1 MNLEKIEPVTYR
13 IKRGGKPRPI
23 FLLEYRERLI
33 ESEEE
38 ECLQEEDKEKRE
50 IEGEEM
56 GDRNDPLQNT
66 RRHPLLSQ
74 ILN

>member
-1 MNLEKIEPVTYR
+1 MNLEKTELVTYR
-13 IKRGGKPRPI
+13 RKRGGKPRPI
-23 FLLEYRERLI
+23 FLLEYSEGHI

-38 ECLQEEDKEKRE
+38 EYLQEEDEENPK

-56 GDRNDPLQNT
+56 GDRNDPLQTT
-66 RRHPLLSQ
+66 RRHPLLAQ

>member
-1 MNLEKIEPVTYR
+1 MNLEKTEPVTYR

-23 FLLEYRERLI
+23 FLLEYREGLI

-38 ECLQEEDKEKRE
+38 EYLQEEDEEKPE

-56 GDRNDPLQNT
+56 GDRNDPLQT
-66 RRHPLLSQ
+66 TIHHPLLAQ